1 MPTPKELQTNADE
14 CLRLARESIE
24 IRTKLALIEMG
35 TELRV
40 LAQHLEPESRA
51 RSPSQPRRLRLP
63 ADVVRRLCSE
73 KG

>member
-1 MPTPKELQTNADE
+1 MLTPKELQTNADE
-14 CLRLARESIE
+14 CLRLARDSIE

-40 LAQHLEPESRA
+40 LAQHLERDSRP

-63 ADVVRRLCSE
+63 ADVVRRLWSG